1 MEEKVVIEIKPGTGG
16 KEADLFAK
24 ELLRAYLKFA
34 KKMNF
39 KVEILNLEEDDLGG
53 LKNAMIRI
61 KGEKAFSKFQFESGV
76 HRVQRI
82 PLTEKSNRIHTST
95 VKVFVY
101 KEIPTEKIKINP
113 SELKIETMK
122 ATGAGGQY
130 VNKRE
135 TAVRVIHLPTGISV
149 KCQTERSLAQ
159 NKELALSLLISKLEK
174 MKEREKIESLKEKM
188 SKEIGTGERAEKIRT
203 YNFPQDRITD
213 HRISKSFRGLKKMME
228 GDLDQIILSLE
239 KHFLHSPKP

>member
-1 MEEKVVIEIKPGTGG
+1 MEEKAVIEIKPGVGG
-16 KEADLFAK
+16 KEAALFAK

-39 KVEILNLEEDDLGG
+39 KTEILNLEEDDLGG
-53 LKNAMIRI
+53 LKSATVRI
-61 KGEKAFSKFQFESGV
+61 KGEEAFSKFQFESGV

-95 VKVFVY
+95 VKVFVF
-101 KEIPTEKIKINP
+101 KEIPSEKVKINP

-135 TAVRVIHLPTGISV
+135 TAVRITHLPTGISV

-174 MKEREKIESLKEKM
+174 MKERKEFENLKEKM
-188 SKEIGTGERAEKIRT
+188 EKTIGAGERAEKIRT

-213 HRISKSFRGLKKMME
+213 HRISKSFRGLKNVME
-228 GDLDQIILSLE
+228 GDLDQIILALE
-239 KHFLHSPKP
+239 KHFLKPPKS